1 MKITI
6 IFERFVVLMWKYLNI
21 QLPPKFL
28 MTWSVYKKF
37 SVVNVGSVFT
47 KTRPGSILTAV
58 CFEIELCNNK
68 LHGLLPPGGLVS
80 PSGGWLLCDQVLH
93 FASIKLY
100 QASWMWYH
108 FSCHHVTVFVVVQL
122 NCIFNT
128 EKNLVYTSTQ
138 KRNNCGAGISNF
150 NTDEFSWTA
159 GNLTSGTRALVLVE
173 NPFPRLTPWRSC
185 ILY

>member
-1 MKITI
+1 MSNWNRIAFDTW
-6 IFERFVVLMWKYLNI
+6 RFLFCFDSLNPPYKRHS
-21 QLPPKFL
+21 LP
-28 MTWSVYKKF
+28 T
-37 SVVNVGSVFT
+37 
-47 KTRPGSILTAV
+47 
-58 CFEIELCNNK
+58 IELLNNNS
-68 LHGLLPPGGLVS
+68 HGLLPPGGFVS
-80 PSGGWLLCDQVLH
+80 LLCDQVLH